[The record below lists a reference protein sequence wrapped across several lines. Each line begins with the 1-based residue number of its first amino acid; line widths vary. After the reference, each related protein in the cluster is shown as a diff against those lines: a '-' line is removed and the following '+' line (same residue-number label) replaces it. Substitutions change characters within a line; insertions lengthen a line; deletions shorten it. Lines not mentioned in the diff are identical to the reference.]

1 MRYAQ
6 PRFWILITLSLI
18 LALVLPAARPKGA
31 AAHDLTSR
39 RPMLAYGDSCD
50 DNEEDSRHGNNDPTG
65 RIVLHTQPGAWTVV
79 QWQGGTG
86 HWHDVEGWRGQAQ
99 NGTIVWTVEEKDFG
113 SGPFR
118 WVVYQ
123 PQMGRIIDASYPFY
137 LPHAGETVTID
148 MVARWLPAPEPW
160 RHPRAPHPN
169 RWHPDRRPP
178 QRWRPR

>member
-6 PRFWILITLSLI
+6 PRFWILITLSLV
-18 LALVLPAARPKGA
+18 LALVLPAAIPRGA

-39 RPMLAYGDSCD
+39 QPMLAYGDSD
-50 DNEEDSRHGNNDPTG
+50 DDDENDGNGDHDPTG

-79 QWQGGTG
+79 QWRGGTG

-99 NGTIVWTVEEKDFG
+99 NGTIAWTVEEKDFG

-123 PQMGRIIDASYPFY
+123 PQTGRTIGASNPFY
-137 LPHAGETVTID
+137 LPGAGETRTISVD
-148 MVARWLPAPEPW
+148 AGWHPAPNPW
-160 RHPRAPHPN
+160 QNPRAPHPN